1 MYSCTLGKVLN
12 LVICLRYMYFF
23 KKYLKLLRLY
33 FRYRYVSLPDCL
45 ATMAA
50 GGHGGQ
56 AIRQPASSRIPRRA
70 IRVELRTVESQN
82 SLRNRGLLYE
92 RSHFRK
98 ETAPVALRA
107 ATCVQNRKILRP
119 IGPSTNFLSPI
130 ARFFAKVIRR
140 DSEASP

>member
-1 MYSCTLGKVLN
+1 MELLKNILKSTNNFLQHKRGNVPELVLLKCTV
-12 LVICLRYMYFF
+12 
-23 KKYLKLLRLY
+23 
-33 FRYRYVSLPDCL
+33 
-45 ATMAA
+45 
-50 GGHGGQ
+50 
-56 AIRQPASSRIPRRA
+56 
-70 IRVELRTVESQN
+70 
-82 SLRNRGLLYE
+82 LYE

>member
-33 FRYRYVSLPDCL
+33 FRYRYVSRLIAWPPCPP
-45 ATMAA
+45 AAA

-107 ATCVQNRKILRP
+107 ATCVQNRKKMRP
-119 IGPSTNFLSPI
+119 IGPSTIF
-130 ARFFAKVIRR
+130 
-140 DSEASP
+140 